1 MGSLEGSGSMEV
13 PRSFKSCF
21 IACSPEEARRL
32 VATVFDGEFSLDAS
46 ATVTQTATGV
56 LIVPDDPNNVTNDFI
71 LMLENGK
78 FPSAPVYDE
87 L

>member
-1 MGSLEGSGSMEV
+1 MTSLEGSDSIGV
-13 PRSFKSCF
+13 PKSFKSCF
-21 IACSPEEARRL
+21 IACSPDEALRL
-32 VATVFDGEFSLDAS
+32 VATVFDGEFSFGAH

-56 LIVPDDPNNVTNDFI
+56 SIVPDDPSNVSDDFI

-78 FPSAPVYDE
+78 FLSPPKYEE